1 MSLVIHPLNLG
12 TIVGPADFLV
22 LFHQGEAAM
31 VPCNGY
37 LIVGGEA
44 PVLVDTGYRD
54 PELLVKIGFIAER
67 PREMTMEH
75 HLKQHGLTF
84 GDVRHVVHTHAHVDH
99 AGGDDLFPTST
110 TVCLARRELEFSASG
125 IMPGWMYPPDDIK
138 HLVDRLHT
146 PGALRLFDVDGS
158 FEEEV
163 IPGVAVR
170 LAGGHTPGSI
180 CVLVQTEEG
189 VANICGD
196 LIYDV
201 HDSLVSPYGEVNAN
215 EPRVSG
221 NHACTKRDEKTA
233 IKKALSDCCFLL
245 PGHDTPAV
253 IEHGKVVGRL
263 EGSVPGPVT
272 AALPV
277 RVAPPSA

>member
-1 MSLVIHPLNLG
+1 MSLTIHMLNLG
-12 TIVGPADFLV
+12 TVVGPAHFLV
-22 LFHQGEAAM
+22 LFHSGGLTK

-37 LIVGGEA
+37 LILGGEA

-67 PREMTMEH
+67 PREMTVEH

-99 AGGDDLFPTST
+99 AGDDDLFPMST
-110 TVCLARRELEFSASG
+110 TVSLARRELEFSASG
-125 IMPGWMYPPDDIK
+125 IMDGWMYPPDDIK
-138 HLVDRLHT
+138 HLIDRLHT
-146 PGALRLFDVDGS
+146 PGALRLFDVDGN
-158 FEEEV
+158 FDEEV
-163 IPGVAVR
+163 IPGVTVR
-170 LAGGHTPGSI
+170 LAGGHTPGTLS
-180 CVLVQTEEG
+180 VLVQTEEG
-189 VANICGD
+189 LANICGD
-196 LIYDV
+196 IFYDV
-201 HDSLVSPYGEVNAN
+201 NDSLVSPYGEINAN

-221 NHACTKRDEKTA
+221 NHASAKRDEKTA
-233 IKKALSDCCFLL
+233 IKRALSDCRFLL

-272 AALPV
+272 PELPA
-277 RVAPPSA
+277 RIPPPPA